1 VSAVPKTKVFEHV
14 QIRAI
19 EAGFSTSV
27 RTDGISVRNKNQGGN
42 PEETGRPTQATKGSE
57 HTIQSVTDSG
67 RSSVDDNKIPSV
79 INK

>member
-1 VSAVPKTKVFEHV
+1 MHIIILK
-14 QIRAI
+14 
-19 EAGFSTSV
+19 AGFSNGVSPVVLQNETC
-27 RTDGISVRNKNQGGN
+27 RLEN

-67 RSSVDDNKIPSV
+67 RSSVDDNKIPSI